1 MYGVLLIIV
10 LVITGGAIAFIGD
23 RLGTKIGKKR
33 LSIFGLR
40 PRHTSILVT
49 IVTGLCITA
58 ATFGIMAAA
67 SENVRTALFGLEEL
81 NDQIRKAQRNLDAA
95 TEELA
100 DARSQKEVADNELAT
115 SKEDIRKLKAEQ
127 EELRAESDRLRSEA
141 DRLRAEGESLRA
153 ENAALSA
160 GNAELAAA
168 NESLTGDNTRLQGEN
183 KDLGKKNES
192 LTSENKSLEQRADAL
207 GKGLVTMREG
217 AIAFRAGEVLA
228 SGVIR
233 GNRPVDEVRRDF
245 EALAELATRNVSQRL
260 GTNVSDENI
269 WLYQPE
275 YNAAIQEIA
284 KSQKDMVVRIV
295 AAGNLVWGEPVRTML
310 ALYPNSIIYKDQEF
324 ILAQPVHF
332 KNDDEAEGVVMKF
345 LHDINT
351 AAVARGMLPD
361 PIRGTVGIMDG
372 AQFYNIVGDLK
383 RTRGSAILSA
393 YANGAT
399 DAQGPLR
406 LTIRAEASD
415 GE

>member
-1 MYGVLLIIV
+1 MYGVFLIVV

-67 SENVRTALFGLEEL
+67 SENVRTALFGLEKLNAQVQRTQQEL
-81 NDQIRKAQRNLDAA
+81 SRAS
-95 TEELA
+95 EELA
-100 DARSQKEVADNELAT
+100 DARAQKEVADNELAT

-127 EELRAESDRLRSEA
+127 EELRAESDRLR
-141 DRLRAEGESLRA
+141 AEGQALQV

-168 NESLTGDNTRLQGEN
+168 NESLTGDNMRLSGEN
-183 KDLGKKNES
+183 KDLGKKNET
-192 LTSENKSLEQRADAL
+192 LTNENKSLEERAENL
-207 GKGLVTMREG
+207 GKGLATMREG
-217 AIAFRAGEVLA
+217 DIAFRAGEILA

-233 GNRPVDEVRRDF
+233 SNRPEAEIRKDF
-245 EALAELATRNVSQRL
+245 ESLAELATRNVSQRL

-284 KSQKDMVVRIV
+284 KSKKDMIVRIV
-295 AAGNLVWGEPVRTML
+295 AAGNLVRGEPIRTSL
-310 ALYPNSIIYKDQEF
+310 ALYPNSVIYKDKEF

-332 KNDDEAEGVVMKF
+332 KSDDEAEGVVMKF

-351 AAVARGMLPD
+351 AAVGRGMLPD
-361 PIRGTVGIMDG
+361 PIRGTVGVMDG

-406 LTIRAEASD
+406 LTIHAEASD
-415 GE
+415 GQ